1 MSGHLRTIRLLQTSP
16 SSKSLPNGLRLRLAI
31 GLYLAYRNRVEQVER
46 DDGAVM
52 ILEGIRQILSGNGR
66 EIDRECEGC
75 MFKVVCKNV

>member
-1 MSGHLRTIRLLQTSP
+1 MDFVSVWQLGYTWR
-16 SSKSLPNGLRLRLAI
+16 
-31 GLYLAYRNRVEQVER
+31 RNRVEQVER